1 MVPIPVRKMPNGLE
15 VEGKRDVR
23 VSADVDRA
31 LAEKVDEL
39 AKARATTRA
48 AVLRAAIKRG
58 LSLG

>member
-1 MVPIPVRKMPNGLE
+1 MPSVLE

-31 LAEKVDEL
+31 LAQKVDDL